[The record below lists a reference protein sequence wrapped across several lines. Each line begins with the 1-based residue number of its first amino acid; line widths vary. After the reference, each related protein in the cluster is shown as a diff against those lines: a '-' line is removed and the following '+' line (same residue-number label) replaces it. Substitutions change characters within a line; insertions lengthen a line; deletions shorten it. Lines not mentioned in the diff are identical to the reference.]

1 MKNLFSASL
10 LALTAA
16 GAASAQDLPQAS
28 SQWFTDG
35 QAQLETMLEK
45 QENTNRALNVILFV
59 ADGNGVASNYMAR
72 MWAGQQEGGLGDD
85 YVQPHEAFPELA
97 LVKTYNINA
106 QTPDSAPTAGAMNTG
121 VKQRFN
127 VINVGEDAIN
137 GDCTTEAANELTTFA
152 ELMTEAGKSVGAV
165 TSARLT
171 HATPAAVYA
180 KTVDRNWEAS
190 VPDECAEISRDI
202 ATQLVDAMEA
212 GTLDVALGGGARNF
226 ATGEGNTTVGG
237 NGRREDGADLVAEA
251 RDHGVE
257 IAFDMAS
264 LEAAS
269 DEDAPLLGLFS
280 DSHMSYEADRPEDE
294 PSLADMVAKAIT
306 KMSNNENGF
315 YLEVESGRVDHANHA
330 TNAKRAMI
338 DGKMFADAI
347 ALADEMTDDAD
358 TLIIVTADHEHAIA
372 MNGYC
377 GRGTPIDGL
386 CFDIAKEGIEH
397 SGDLVLASDGK
408 PYTVVGYLN
417 GASSVMV
424 EQEDGTYT
432 APEGRPEITQDEAQ
446 DLDYTQQVLIPK
458 SSESHSGVDVALYA
472 KGPWA
477 HLFDGTVEQNYIFHV
492 MNHAVNAE

>member
-10 LALTAA
+10 LALAAA
-16 GAASAQDLPQAS
+16 GAANAQDLPQAS
-28 SQWFTDG
+28 SQWFVDG
-35 QAQLETMLEK
+35 QTAIEAALAK
-45 QENTNRALNVILFV
+45 QVNTGRALNVILFV
-59 ADGNGVASNYMAR
+59 ADGNGVASNYMSR
-72 MWAGQQEGGLGDD
+72 MWAGQQAGGLGDD
-85 YVQPHEAFPELA
+85 YTQPHEAFPELA

-137 GDCTTEAANELTTFA
+137 GDCSTEAANELTLFS

-180 KTVDRNWEAS
+180 KTVDRNWEFS
-190 VPDECAEISRDI
+190 VPEDCTDSRDI

-212 GTLDVALGGGARNF
+212 GTLDVALGGGARAFTPKN
-226 ATGEGNTTVGG
+226 VGTPNG
-237 NGRREDGADLVAEA
+237 GSGRREDGVNLVERAEGL
-251 RDHGVE
+251 GVSVAGNLAE
-257 IAFDMAS
+257 LTAIS
-264 LEAAS
+264 EG
-269 DEDAPLLGLFS
+269 PILGLFG
-280 DSHMSYEADRPEDE
+280 DSHASYEADRPDSE
-294 PSLADMVAKAIT
+294 PSLADMTAKAIEIL
-306 KMSNNENGF
+306 SQNENGF
-315 YLEVESGRVDHANHA
+315 YLEIESGRVDHANHA

-338 DGKMFADAI
+338 DGKAFADAI

-424 EQEDGTYT
+424 EQEDGTYA
-432 APEGRPEITQDEAQ
+432 APEGRPEITQEEAQ
-446 DLDYTQQVLIPK
+446 DLDYNQQVLIPK

-477 HLFDGTVEQNYIFHV
+477 HLFDGTIEQNYIFHV
-492 MNHAVNAE
+492 MNYAVNAE

>member
-1 MKNLFSASL
+1 MKSFLSASL
-10 LALTAA
+10 LALTAS
-16 GAASAQDLPQAS
+16 GAVSAQDLPQAS

-35 QAQLETMLEK
+35 QSALETALAK
-45 QENTNRALNVILFV
+45 QHNTGRALNVILFV
-59 ADGNGVASNYMAR
+59 ADGNGVATNYMSR
-72 MWAGQQEGGLGDD
+72 LWAGQQEGGMGDD

-106 QTPDSAPTAGAMNTG
+106 QTPDSAPTAGSMNTG

-137 GDCTTEAANELTTFA
+137 GDCTTEAANELTVFS
-152 ELMTEAGKSVGAV
+152 ELMTEAGKSVGTV
-165 TSARLT
+165 STARLT

-180 KTVDRNWEAS
+180 KTVDRNWEYS
-190 VPDECAEISRDI
+190 VPAECTESRDI

-212 GTLDVALGGGARNF
+212 GTLDVALGGGARGF
-226 ATGEGNTTVGG
+226 APEGVATPNGG
-237 NGRREDGADLVAEA
+237 KGRREDGVNLIERAEGL
-251 RDHGVE
+251 GVS
-257 IAFDMAS
+257 IAGN
-264 LEAAS
+264 LEELNAIS
-269 DEDAPLLGLFS
+269 EGPVLGLFG
-280 DSHMSYEADRPEDE
+280 DSHASYEADRPEGE
-294 PSLADMVAKAIT
+294 PSLADLTGKAIELL
-306 KMSNNENGF
+306 SQNENGF
-315 YLEVESGRVDHANHA
+315 YLEIEAGRVDHANHA
-330 TNAKRAMI
+330 ANAKRAMI
-338 DGKMFADAI
+338 DGKAFADAI

-386 CFDIAKEGIEH
+386 CFDIAKEGIMH
-397 SGDLVLASDGK
+397 SDELVLASDGK

-417 GASSVMV
+417 GASSVLV
-424 EQEDGTYT
+424 EQADGTYA
-432 APEGRPEITQDEAQ
+432 APEGRPELTQEQAQ
-446 DLDYTQQVLIPK
+446 DIDYAQQTLIPK